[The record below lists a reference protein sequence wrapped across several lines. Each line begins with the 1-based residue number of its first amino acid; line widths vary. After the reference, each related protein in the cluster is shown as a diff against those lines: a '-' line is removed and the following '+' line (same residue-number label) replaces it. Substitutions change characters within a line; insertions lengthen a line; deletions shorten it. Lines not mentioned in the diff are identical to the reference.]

1 MLTELLHVEQLS
13 SGYHRVPV
21 LNEVSLHV
29 REGEMVAV
37 IGPNGAGK
45 TTLLKTIS
53 GLIPPTSGRIFF
65 NGQEI
70 SGQPPHVINRMGIAH
85 VPEGGRLFPNMSVM
99 ENLLMGAYGHRD
111 VLKTGVLD
119 ELFELFPRLKERRL
133 QLARTLSGGE
143 RQMLAIARGMASR
156 PRLLMLDEPSLGLAP
171 VLVEAIYDRL
181 RVLRERGL
189 TILLV
194 EQNVHH
200 ALSLAD
206 RGYVLEN
213 GRIVLEGSC
222 AELSR
227 NPHIRQHYLGL

>member
-1 MLTELLHVEQLS
+1 
-13 SGYHRVPV
+13 
-21 LNEVSLHV
+21 
-29 REGEMVAV
+29 
-37 IGPNGAGK
+37 
-45 TTLLKTIS
+45 
-53 GLIPPTSGRIFF
+53 
-65 NGQEI
+65 
-70 SGQPPHVINRMGIAH
+70 
-85 VPEGGRLFPNMSVM
+85 MSVM
-99 ENLLMGAYGHRD
+99 ENLMMGAYGNRHI
-111 VLKTGVLD
+111 LKTGVLE
-119 ELFELFPRLKERRL
+119 ELFELFPRLKERRH

-156 PRLLMLDEPSLGLAP
+156 PKLLMLDEPSLGLAP

-181 RVLRERGL
+181 RLLRERGV

-194 EQNVHH
+194 EQNIHY
-200 ALSLAD
+200 ALALAD